1 MKSKRFRF
9 ARKICPEGRNFVG
22 LFEEKLKTS
31 PVKKPVYLRGEGGGG
46 RGYGGL
52 DKKKGTSPS
61 QEQYKFYFLT

>member
-31 PVKKPVYLRGEGGGG
+31 PVKKPVYLRGEGRGG
-46 RGYGGL
+46 RGDGG
-52 DKKKGTSPS
+52 GGMGG
-61 QEQYKFYFLT
+61 